1 MANDIPVLGATY
13 EPGTPDAKTEGQ
25 WRQKLAGRAEE
36 LRYLRSAERYWY
48 SQEWFGSERRK
59 KPA

>member
-1 MANDIPVLGATY
+1 MANERPVLGATY
-13 EPGTPDAKTEGQ
+13 APGTPDAQTEGQ
-25 WRQKLAGRAEE
+25 WRQKLTGRVEE

-48 SQEWFGSERRK
+48 SPEWFGSERRK